1 MRRIVNRKGVLVEA
15 DDPPLA
21 KVAEGSKDP
30 GDSLKVSELDVGADR
45 QNSEPPV
52 DYARLG
58 EHVAS
63 VVKAAEV
70 AAERIREKANR
81 EAATTLSEADR
92 VRAEAE
98 EATKMVREGAA
109 ADAVAKRR
117 EAEAEAAKIIASAK
131 LAETREADAAEERL
145 TTLQQQIELTER
157 RLNQL
162 AGGLRDVAVQ
172 LEALG
177 EAESLPV
184 RSDEDQTNIGEETLD
199 ESLRAS
205 IEATDMGPP
214 SSSSFDGVREGAPG
228 VWPRL

>member
-15 DDPPLA
+15 DDPLPA
-21 KVAEGSKDP
+21 KVSEGSKDP
-30 GDSLKVSELDVGADR
+30 GDSLKLSELDIGADR
-45 QNSEPPV
+45 QYSEPLV
-52 DYARLG
+52 DYTKLG

-70 AAERIREKANR
+70 AAERIREEAIL

-98 EATKMVREGAA
+98 EATKMMREGAA
-109 ADAVAKRR
+109 TDAEATRR

-131 LAETREADAAEERL
+131 REETREAEAAEERL
-145 TTLQQQIELTER
+145 ATLQHIELTEK

-162 AGGLRDVAVQ
+162 AAGLRNVAVQ

-177 EAESLPV
+177 EAEGLPV
-184 RSDEDQTNIGEETLD
+184 RSDEDQPNLREETLD

-205 IEATDMGPP
+205 IEA
-214 SSSSFDGVREGAPG
+214 
-228 VWPRL
+228 

>member
-1 MRRIVNRKGVLVEA
+1 MRRIVNRKGVPVEA
-15 DDPPLA
+15 DDPPPA
-21 KVAEGSKDP
+21 KVPEGSKDP

-52 DYARLG
+52 DYTKLG

-70 AAERIREKANR
+70 AAERIREEANL

-98 EATKMVREGAA
+98 EATKMMREGAA
-109 ADAVAKRR
+109 ADAEAKRR
-117 EAEAEAAKIIASAK
+117 EAEAEAAKVIASAK
-131 LAETREADAAEERL
+131 LVETSEAKAAEERL
-145 TTLQQQIELTER
+145 MTLQQHIELTEK

-162 AGGLRDVAVQ
+162 AGGLRNVAVQ
-172 LEALG
+172 LEDLG
-177 EAESLPV
+177 EAEGLPV
-184 RSDEDQTNIGEETLD
+184 RSDEGQTNIREETLD

-205 IEATDMGPP
+205 IEA
-214 SSSSFDGVREGAPG
+214 
-228 VWPRL
+228 

>member
-1 MRRIVNRKGVLVEA
+1 MRKIMNRTGVPVEA
-15 DDPPLA
+15 DDSPPA
-21 KVAEGSKDP
+21 KAPEGSKDP
-30 GDSLKVSELDVGADR
+30 RDSLKVSELDVGADR

-52 DYARLG
+52 DYTKLG

-70 AAERIREKANR
+70 AAERIREEANR

-98 EATKMVREGAA
+98 EATKMMREGAA
-109 ADAVAKRR
+109 ADAEAKRR
-117 EAEAEAAKIIASAK
+117 EAEAEAANVIASAK
-131 LAETREADAAEERL
+131 LVETREGKAAEERL
-145 TTLQQQIELTER
+145 TTLQEQIELTEK

-162 AGGLRDVAVQ
+162 AGGLRNVAVQ

-177 EAESLPV
+177 DAEGLPV

-199 ESLRAS
+199 ETLRAS
-205 IEATDMGPP
+205 IEA
-214 SSSSFDGVREGAPG
+214 
-228 VWPRL
+228 